1 MSHLFSRRLLAF
13 ASILITI
20 LLALNI
26 FFTYRNS
33 QEIENNRL
41 LQEQTEEI
49 KAALTKIA
57 IDVIHNLDLG
67 VRSYA
72 LFEDERYLY
81 PYQVA
86 LNERQKV
93 LSKLEK
99 MLSQQ
104 NYPLTEFYRLRDSIN
119 FYTDLNRNFK
129 RLVDNRQLTE
139 FKQLADRD
147 QGYHLWLQYERFSGH
162 VHTFE
167 DQIHSRATY
176 QYEQALRNNYLIQLS
191 LFLICIPTL
200 LFTTFYTSR
209 AFTLEAKLKDAESER
224 VQLLFA
230 QNEELEKKVLERTNE
245 IQEKNQALNEKNM
258 EIAAQNE
265 ELLQQQQS
273 IASQRDMLSQQN
285 QKLSEAQ
292 AIILTQNERLATEVE
307 KKTKEIIA
315 YNQQLEQFAF
325 AAAHNLRS
333 PVARILGLGEVLRLV
348 SGKEEEKDIINHILS
363 SVTTLDRV
371 IKDLNV
377 ILEIKSNINAQLSKV
392 DFNEE
397 IKFIQ
402 ANLEKEMMD
411 AQCEITT
418 SFEEAP
424 SVVSVKAYVDSI
436 LFNLLSNA
444 LKYRSAERQLQ
455 LKLRT
460 FNTED
465 FICLEIADNGIGI
478 DLQTYGKDVFS
489 LYKRFNTHT
498 EGKGLGLYLV
508 KMQATALGGRA
519 EVSSIPNQGTT
530 FRIYFKNHS
539 VPSQI

>member
-1 MSHLFSRRLLAF
+1 MNHIYSRRVLIF

-33 QEIENNRL
+33 QEIEKNRL
-41 LQEQTEEI
+41 QREQTEAI

-67 VRSYA
+67 IRSYA
-72 LFEDERYLY
+72 LFEDARYLY

-86 LNERQKV
+86 LRERHKV
-93 LSKLEK
+93 LSKLEE

-119 FYTDLNRNFK
+119 FYTDLNRNLK
-129 RLVDNRQLTE
+129 TIVDNGQLSE

-167 DQIHSRATY
+167 NQIHMRATRH
-176 QYEQALRNNYLIQLS
+176 YEQALRNNYLTQLS

-200 LFTTFYTSR
+200 LITVLYTNR
-209 AFTLEAKLKDAESER
+209 AFTLEAKLKDAETER
-224 VQLLFA
+224 AHLLSV

-245 IQEKNQALNEKNM
+245 IQEKSQALREKNI

-265 ELLQQQQS
+265 ELIQQQHN
-273 IASQRDMLSQQN
+273 IALQRDMLSQQN

-292 AIILTQNERLATEVE
+292 EIILTQNESLASEVAR
-307 KKTKEIIA
+307 KTKEIIA

-348 SGKEEEKDIINHILS
+348 SGKPEEKDVINHILT
-363 SVTTLDRV
+363 SVATLDRV
-371 IKDLNV
+371 IKDLNM
-377 ILEIKSNINAQLSKV
+377 ILEIKSNINTQLSKM
-392 DFNEE
+392 DFIEE
-397 IKFIQ
+397 VRFIL
-402 ANLEKEMMD
+402 ANLEKEMSE
-411 AQCEITT
+411 AHCEITT
-418 SFEEAP
+418 CFQEAP
-424 SVVSVKAYVDSI
+424 SVFSVKAYIDSI

-444 LKYRSAERQLQ
+444 LKYRSPERQLRIF
-455 LKLRT
+455 LHT
-460 FNTED
+460 FYVD
-465 FICLEIADNGIGI
+465 GFICLEIADNGIGI
-478 DLQTYGKDVFS
+478 DLQAYGKDVFS

-530 FRIYFKNHS
+530 FKIYFKNS
-539 VPSQI
+539 LI